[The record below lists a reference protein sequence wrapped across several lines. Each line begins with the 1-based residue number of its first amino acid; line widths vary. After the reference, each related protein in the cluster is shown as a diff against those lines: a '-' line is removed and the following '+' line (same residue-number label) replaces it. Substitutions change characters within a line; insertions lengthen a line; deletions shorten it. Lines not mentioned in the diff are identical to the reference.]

1 MKKILTL
8 FLILFSISSFS
19 QDIEGKWFGTFIQYI
34 HNTYDVEMD
43 LQKLP
48 GEIFSAQLKIT
59 DGDYFGQYQ
68 ISGNIC
74 KKRYLEITAIFL
86 MKENGGNSWIDCLNG
101 VWDLN
106 EDENELTFTDTW
118 LQTEV
123 KKNDCKVRYFQKEMF
138 ACLRS
143 SYLRRVVYS
152 DMTAEFDQN
161 WKEYEQKTKRPES
174 AKKPDLIAKTDT
186 KSSKPEVAPTTET
199 TNSSKPVPDET
210 STIVAVPETMKS
222 EPIVKPESV
231 KSKQKT
237 ETQITAKNEDRAPI
251 VDTFETLKMRP
262 VYVKDE
268 IEVSSFDIVIE
279 YWDRYTEDGD
289 SINLYINKKPIL
301 QNVLLTKAKKSISVR
316 LDKVK
321 NYLVLDAINLGTEPP
336 NTASITIK
344 DGKKIQNVSL
354 TSTMKTSGALKITV
368 KK

>member
-1 MKKILTL
+1 MKKL
-8 FLILFSISSFS
+8 FLFLFLFGTFSSFS

-34 HNTYDVEMD
+34 HNSYDVEME
-43 LQKLP
+43 LQKMP
-48 GEIFSAQLKIT
+48 GDIFSAQLKIT
-59 DGDYFGQYQ
+59 DGEYYGQYQ

-86 MKENGGNSWIDCLNG
+86 MKENGGNNWIDCLNG

-123 KKNDCKVRYFQKEMF
+123 KKNDCKVRFIQKDMF
-138 ACLRS
+138 TCLRS
-143 SYLRRVVYS
+143 SYLRKVMYS
-152 DMTAEFDQN
+152 DMTAEFDEN
-161 WKEYEQKTKRPES
+161 WKNYEEKLKRPIYVAS
-174 AKKPDLIAKTDT
+174 T
-186 KSSKPEVAPTTET
+186 KNDT
-199 TNSSKPVPDET
+199 TNKPKLIE
-210 STIVAVPETMKS
+210 
-222 EPIVKPESV
+222 
-231 KSKQKT
+231 QKT

-251 VDTFETLKMRP
+251 VDTFEEVKMRP

-268 IEVSSFDIVIE
+268 IEVSSPDIVIE

-301 QNVLLTKAKKSISVR
+301 QNQLLTKVKKSISIH
-316 LDKVK
+316 LEKEK
-321 NYLVLDAINLGTEPP
+321 NYLVLDAINLGKEPP

-368 KK
+368 K

>member
-1 MKKILTL
+1 MKKL
-8 FLILFSISSFS
+8 FLVLFLFGTLTSFS

-34 HNTYDVEMD
+34 HNSYDVEMD
-43 LQKLP
+43 LQKMP

-59 DGDYFGQYQ
+59 DGDYYGQYQ
-68 ISGNIC
+68 VSGNIC
-74 KKRYLEITAIFL
+74 NKKYLEITAIFL
-86 MKENGGNSWIDCLNG
+86 MKENGGNNWIDCLNG

-118 LQTEV
+118 LQSEI
-123 KKNDCKVRYFQKEMF
+123 KKNNCKVRYFQKEMF

-143 SYLRRVVYS
+143 SYLHKVMYS

-161 WKEYEQKTKRPES
+161 WKDYEQKTKKPETP
-174 AKKPDLIAKTDT
+174 KTDLTKIITPDELAVAKTNTSKLVTIETTTTTSVPEIVKED
-186 KSSKPEVAPTTET
+186 KSVPTETPKPE
-199 TNSSKPVPDET
+199 
-210 STIVAVPETMKS
+210 
-222 EPIVKPESV
+222 
-231 KSKQKT
+231 QKT

-251 VDTFETLKMRP
+251 VDTFEQVKMRP

-268 IEVSSFDIVIE
+268 IEVSSPDIVIE

-301 QNVLLTKAKKSISVR
+301 QNQLLTKIKKSISVH
-316 LDKVK
+316 LEKEK
-321 NYLVLDAINLGTEPP
+321 NYLVLDAINLGKEPP

>member
-1 MKKILTL
+1 MKKL
-8 FLILFSISSFS
+8 FLFLFLFGTITSFS
-19 QDIEGKWFGTFIQYI
+19 QDIEGKWFGSFIQYI
-34 HNTYDVEMD
+34 HNSYDVEMD
-43 LQKLP
+43 LQKMP
-48 GEIFSAQLKIT
+48 GDIFSAQLKIT
-59 DGDYFGQYQ
+59 DGEYYGQYQ

-86 MKENGGNSWIDCLNG
+86 MKENGGNNWIDCLNG

-123 KKNDCKVRYFQKEMF
+123 KKNDCKVRFIQKDMF
-138 ACLRS
+138 TCLRS
-143 SYLRRVVYS
+143 SYLRKVMYS
-152 DMTAEFDQN
+152 DMTAEFDEN
-161 WKEYEQKTKRPES
+161 WKNYEEKLKRPIYVAS
-174 AKKPDLIAKTDT
+174 TKNDTTIKPKLI
-186 KSSKPEVAPTTET
+186 E
-199 TNSSKPVPDET
+199 
-210 STIVAVPETMKS
+210 
-222 EPIVKPESV
+222 
-231 KSKQKT
+231 QKT

-251 VDTFETLKMRP
+251 VDTFEEVKMRP

-268 IEVSSFDIVIE
+268 IEVSSPDIVIE

-301 QNVLLTKAKKSISVR
+301 LNQLLTKVKKSISVH
-316 LDKVK
+316 LEKEK
-321 NYLVLDAINLGTEPP
+321 NYLVLDAINLGKEPP

-368 KK
+368 K

>member
-1 MKKILTL
+1 MKKL
-8 FLILFSISSFS
+8 FLFLFLFGTFSSFS

-34 HNTYDVEMD
+34 HNSYDVEME
-43 LQKLP
+43 LQKMP
-48 GEIFSAQLKIT
+48 GDIFSAQLKIT
-59 DGDYFGQYQ
+59 DGEYYGQYQ

-86 MKENGGNSWIDCLNG
+86 MKENGGNNWIDCLNG

-123 KKNDCKVRYFQKEMF
+123 KKNDCKVRFIQKDMF
-138 ACLRS
+138 TCLRS
-143 SYLRRVVYS
+143 SYLRKVMYS
-152 DMTAEFDQN
+152 DMTAEFDEN
-161 WKEYEQKTKRPES
+161 WKNYEEKLKRPIYVAS
-174 AKKPDLIAKTDT
+174 TKNDTTIKPKLI
-186 KSSKPEVAPTTET
+186 E
-199 TNSSKPVPDET
+199 
-210 STIVAVPETMKS
+210 
-222 EPIVKPESV
+222 
-231 KSKQKT
+231 QKT

-251 VDTFETLKMRP
+251 VDTFEEVKMRP

-268 IEVSSFDIVIE
+268 IEVSSPDIVIE

-301 QNVLLTKAKKSISVR
+301 QNQLLTKVKKSISIH
-316 LDKVK
+316 LEKEK
-321 NYLVLDAINLGTEPP
+321 NYLVLDAINLGKEPP

-368 KK
+368 K

>member
-1 MKKILTL
+1 MKRSLFFILI
-8 FLILFSISSFS
+8 FCSFISKA
-19 QDIEGKWFGTFIQYI
+19 QDIEGKWYGTFIQYI

-43 LQKLP
+43 LQVLP
-48 GEIFSAQLKIT
+48 PGDIFSAQLKMT

-86 MKENGGNSWIDCLNG
+86 MKENGGNNWIDCLNG

-143 SYLRRVVYS
+143 SYLRRVMYS

-161 WKEYEQKTKRPES
+161 WQDYEQKTK
-174 AKKPDLIAKTDT
+174 KPAPITKTELVKPQAPVAANTT
-186 KSSKPEVAPTTET
+186 KLA
-199 TNSSKPVPDET
+199 TNEPA
-210 STIVAVPETMKS
+210 VAVQEPVKT
-222 EPIVKPESV
+222 EPIAQVEPPKQE
-231 KSKQKT
+231 QKT
-237 ETQITAKNEDRAPI
+237 ETQITSKNEDRAPVI
-251 VDTFETLKMRP
+251 DTFEEVKMRP

-268 IEVSSFDIVIE
+268 IEVSSPDIIIE

-301 QNVLLTKAKKSISVR
+301 QNQLLTKTKKSISVH

-321 NYLVLDAINLGTEPP
+321 NYLVLDAINLGAEPP

-368 KK
+368 RK

>member
-1 MKKILTL
+1 MKKL
-8 FLILFSISSFS
+8 FLFLFLFGTFSSFS

-34 HNTYDVEMD
+34 HNSYDVEME
-43 LQKLP
+43 LQKMP
-48 GEIFSAQLKIT
+48 GDIFSAQLKIT
-59 DGDYFGQYQ
+59 DGEYYGQYQ

-86 MKENGGNSWIDCLNG
+86 MKENGGNNWIDCLNG

-123 KKNDCKVRYFQKEMF
+123 KKNDCKVRFIQKDMF
-138 ACLRS
+138 TCLRS
-143 SYLRRVVYS
+143 SYLRKVMYS
-152 DMTAEFDQN
+152 DMTAEFDEN
-161 WKEYEQKTKRPES
+161 WKNYEEKLKRPIYVAS
-174 AKKPDLIAKTDT
+174 TKNDTTIKPKLI
-186 KSSKPEVAPTTET
+186 E
-199 TNSSKPVPDET
+199 
-210 STIVAVPETMKS
+210 
-222 EPIVKPESV
+222 
-231 KSKQKT
+231 QKT

-251 VDTFETLKMRP
+251 VDTFEEVKMRP

-268 IEVSSFDIVIE
+268 IEVSSPDIVIE

-301 QNVLLTKAKKSISVR
+301 QNQLLTKVKKSISVH
-316 LDKVK
+316 LEKEK
-321 NYLVLDAINLGTEPP
+321 NYLVLDAINLGKEPP

-368 KK
+368 K

>member
-1 MKKILTL
+1 M
-8 FLILFSISSFS
+8 
-19 QDIEGKWFGTFIQYI
+19 E
-34 HNTYDVEMD
+34 
-43 LQKLP
+43 LQKMP
-48 GEIFSAQLKIT
+48 GDIFSAQLKIT
-59 DGDYFGQYQ
+59 DGEYYGQYQ

-86 MKENGGNSWIDCLNG
+86 MKENGGNNWIDCLNG

-123 KKNDCKVRYFQKEMF
+123 KKNDCKVRFIQKDMF
-138 ACLRS
+138 TCLRS
-143 SYLRRVVYS
+143 SYLRKVMYS
-152 DMTAEFDQN
+152 DMTAEFDEN
-161 WKEYEQKTKRPES
+161 WKNYEEKLKRPIYVAS
-174 AKKPDLIAKTDT
+174 TKNDTTIKPKLI
-186 KSSKPEVAPTTET
+186 E
-199 TNSSKPVPDET
+199 
-210 STIVAVPETMKS
+210 
-222 EPIVKPESV
+222 
-231 KSKQKT
+231 QKT

-251 VDTFETLKMRP
+251 VDTFEEVKMRP

-268 IEVSSFDIVIE
+268 IEVSSPDIVIE

-301 QNVLLTKAKKSISVR
+301 QNQLLTKVKKSISVH
-316 LDKVK
+316 LEKEK
-321 NYLVLDAINLGTEPP
+321 NYLVLDAINLGKEPP

-368 KK
+368 K